1 MRGWE
6 GGRDAGV
13 CWRLPLCDAADTGC
27 VGSHTQEKDGL
38 IGQTVACSSG

>member
-1 MRGWE
+1 MGGWE

-13 CWRLPLCDAADTGC
+13 CWRLPLGLMLQTLV

-38 IGQTVACSSG
+38 IG